1 MPSVTLTTKVA
12 LYKYVPVRR
21 VGQASR
27 TPLYRFVS
35 LVAETN
41 HKTSKGTLERQ
52 KEINGK
58 FIPFI
63 RLAIFRFISV

>member
-1 MPSVTLTTKVA
+1 VPSVTLNTKVTLCA
-12 LYKYVPVRR
+12 PARR
-21 VGQASR
+21 VGQAPR
-27 TPLYRFVS
+27 TPLYPSVS

-41 HKTSKGTLERQ
+41 YKTSKGTLERQ

-63 RLAIFRFISV
+63 RLAISTFFSL